1 MDELAE
7 MMEEFYRMIRDM
19 ENSCMLSFDEPE
31 FEKPERMQTPYRPVC
46 TTPFVRDKRP
56 RVHRCRSV
64 I

>member
-7 MMEEFYRMIRDM
+7 IMEEFYRMIRDM
-19 ENSCMLSFDEPE
+19 ENSGMLSFDKPE

-46 TTPFVRDKRP
+46 TAPFVRDKRP